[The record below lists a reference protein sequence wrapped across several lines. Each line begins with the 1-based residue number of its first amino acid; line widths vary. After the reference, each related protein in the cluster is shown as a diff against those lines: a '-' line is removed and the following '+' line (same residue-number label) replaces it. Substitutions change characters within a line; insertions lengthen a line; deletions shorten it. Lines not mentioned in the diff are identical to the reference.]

1 MSFHEEAIARGWQAW
16 RDARQKLLV
25 AERWL
30 HCLHDLKTL
39 RNDRNSNF
47 FLDIEPNFDSGEI
60 PIGPD
65 MIHVSGG
72 DAERD
77 FENDWSRW

>member
-1 MSFHEEAIARGWQAW
+1 MKGCSSKVVGGSA
-16 RDARQKLLV
+16 V
-25 AERWL
+25 T

-39 RNDRNSNF
+39 RNHRNSNF
-47 FLDIEPNFDSGEI
+47 FFDIEPKFYSGEI
-60 PIGPD
+60 AIGSD

>member
-1 MSFHEEAIARGWQAW
+1 MKGCSS
-16 RDARQKLLV
+16 KV
-25 AERWL
+25 AGGSAVP

-47 FLDIEPNFDSGEI
+47 FSDIEPNFYSGEI
-60 PIGPD
+60 PIGSD

-77 FENDWSRW
+77 FEDDHLAPPKPSCSTID